1 MSRPTPCNLDII
13 CYTENGMKKFVLPQK
28 TKQQLKRLGV
38 TALYLFGSR
47 AQGLAGPLSDY
58 DFGVLVKDAKKT
70 RDSKLYLKLYDI
82 LSPLCPRTLKNDV
95 IDIIFLNQAPLEL
108 KFHIIKRGRVLFDAN
123 PRTRLNFEEK
133 TMLEYCDYRP
143 MLNMFDKIILASL

>member
-1 MSRPTPCNLDII
+1 
-13 CYTENGMKKFVLPQK
+13 MKKITLPQK
-28 TKQQLKRLGV
+28 IKKQLKKLGV

-58 DFGVLVKDAKKT
+58 DYGVLIKNTKKT
-70 RDSKLYLKLYDI
+70 HDSKLYFKLYGI
-82 LSPLCPRTLKNDV
+82 LSPLCPRTLKNDI

-108 KFHIIKRGRVLFDAN
+108 KFHIIKYGLVLFDAN
-123 PRTRLNFEEK
+123 PQARLNFEEK

-143 MLNMFDKIILASL
+143 ILNMFDKIILASL